1 MPTGYIK
8 LTAILPIHQPVSARM
23 GMPSGFP
30 ISNVTQRAPIWAIR
44 CPWSCHLPRLKSKV
58 FMVNNKSKHVGR
70 RVPSDVKGNS
80 LLLCFSREKL
90 RLVTMNRAI
99 EEAQAAMP
107 VYA

>member
-30 ISNVTQRAPIWAIR
+30 ISNVTQRAPKWAIR

-58 FMVNNKSKHVGR
+58 FMVNNKVGELHLK
-70 RVPSDVKGNS
+70 PEQWPN
-80 LLLCFSREKL
+80 
-90 RLVTMNRAI
+90 
-99 EEAQAAMP
+99 
-107 VYA
+107 